1 MGVRNPD
8 ITRLENP
15 PAGDDA
21 GKQVAGS
28 ARQTRRQTP
37 AGSAET
43 PGVGVANPAARR
55 MQRNI
60 ALAVVIIPFL
70 GFIAAIA
77 QLWLYGIGRL
87 ELGMLAGTYALS
99 TLGITVGFHR
109 YFAHRAF
116 QTNTAMR
123 VMLAILGSMAAQGPV
138 LFWVATHRRHH
149 AYSDRPGDPHSPQLH
164 GKGVL
169 GLLRGLW
176 HAHIGWFFSG
186 ELTSWAHYA
195 PDLLRDRVLFRINQQ
210 YFIWVF
216 AGLMLP
222 AALGGLLSQ
231 TWVGVFS
238 GFLWGG
244 LVRMFIVNQ
253 VFWAVGSICHLV
265 GSRPFETRDWSANN
279 FWIALI
285 SFGEG
290 LQNNHHAFPSSATHG
305 LEWWQ
310 PDLSAWVIH
319 TLARLGLIWDVK
331 VPTARMIM
339 EAKKSG

>member
-1 MGVRNPD
+1 
-8 ITRLENP
+8 
-15 PAGDDA
+15 
-21 GKQVAGS
+21 
-28 ARQTRRQTP
+28 
-37 AGSAET
+37 
-43 PGVGVANPAARR
+43 
-55 MQRNI
+55 
-60 ALAVVIIPFL
+60 VVIIPSL
-70 GFIAAIA
+70 GFIAAMA
-77 QLWLYGIGRL
+77 QLWLYGIDRV
-87 ELGMLAGTYALS
+87 ELGLLVGLYVLS

-116 QTNTAMR
+116 QTHTAMR
-123 VMLAILGSMAAQGPV
+123 VMLAILGSMAAQGPL

-149 AYSDRPGDPHSPQLH
+149 AYSDRSGDPHSPQLH
-164 GKGVL
+164 GQGVL

-186 ELTSWAHYA
+186 ELTSWAHYT

-216 AGLMLP
+216 AGLALP
-222 AALGGLLSQ
+222 AALGGLLLQ
-231 TWVGVFS
+231 TWMGVCS

-253 VFWAVGSICHLV
+253 VFWAVGSICHRF
-265 GSRPFETRDWSANN
+265 GSRPFDTRDWSANN

-290 LQNNHHAFPSSATHG
+290 LQNNHHAFPSSATHA

-310 PDLSAWVIH
+310 PDVSAWVIRA
-319 TLARLGLIWDVK
+319 LAALGMIWEVK
-331 VPTARMIM
+331 VPPVRAIM
-339 EAKKSG
+339 EAKKSR